1 MCSLKALGQIVRE
14 LLLSL
19 KRKLVKYGHLIPHES
34 AIFCKSFFT
43 LVYYKIFLKNPR
55 RGKNKKPDKNACN
68 FRICFI

>member
-19 KRKLVKYGHLIPHES
+19 KRKLVKYGHLIPIKI
-34 AIFCKSFFT
+34 ALFYKSC
-43 LVYYKIFLKNPR
+43 LPMIYYNIFLRKPR
-55 RGKNKKPDKNACN
+55 KGKNKKPDKNACN